1 MLRIKSC
8 VVYCVAACDPR
19 MWNKDDVLAFLRW
32 CEIEFDLPHFDIDL
46 FQMNGEY
53 LTSHKHVHTMI
64 VYRIRKNCLLFS
76 YKFLI
81 CSKLQQKRSYYLV
94 SLL

>member
-1 MLRIKSC
+1 
-8 VVYCVAACDPR
+8 

-53 LTSHKHVHTMI
+53 RSNHLKI
-64 VYRIRKNCLLFS
+64 LFS
-76 YKFLI
+76 CFI
-81 CSKLQQKRSYYLV
+81 
-94 SLL
+94 